1 MMTNTNLSSPCFDH
15 KFSGQMCGW
24 LRFKWTNGDTLIQ
37 GITRNDLSINR
48 RKIANNYNKRSHLK
62 EFLRR
67 RNNTTVKLDFH
78 RRFNKSRL
86 DRRLLRFYLK
96 LKRWL
101 DVVNKEYHRQSNR
114 RKRYRYRYRYRYL
127 ESRNCISELLDFKFY
142 WGAFPSLVGKTRPL
156 FWPQLPIWQS
166 TAALGKR
173 FRDPT
178 NEQVAVALSFIS
190 LLISETFKWR
200 WSLLSGSLR
209 NRRLMSQARRTRIS
223 LETRQERGGY
233 PSCQLTFTKSN
244 F

>member
-24 LRFKWTNGDTLIQ
+24 LGFKWTNGYTLIQ

-48 RKIANNYNKRSHLK
+48 RKMANNYNKRSHLK

-78 RRFNKSRL
+78 RGFNKSRL

-114 RKRYRYRYRYRYL
+114 RKRKDRYL

-142 WGAFPSLVGKTRPL
+142 WGAFPSPVGKIRPL

-200 WSLLSGSLR
+200 WSLLSCSLQVI
-209 NRRLMSQARRTRIS
+209 NEPSEANAHFAWSETGARRL
-223 LETRQERGGY
+223 
-233 PSCQLTFTKSN
+233 P
-244 F
+244 

>member
-114 RKRYRYRYRYRYL
+114 RKRKDRYL

-223 LETRQERGGY
+223 LEARQERGGY

>member
-24 LRFKWTNGDTLIQ
+24 LGFKWTNGDALIQ

-48 RKIANNYNKRSHLK
+48 RKMANNYNKRSHLK

-67 RNNTTVKLDFH
+67 RNNTRVKLDFH
-78 RRFNKSRL
+78 RGFNKSRL

-114 RKRYRYRYRYRYL
+114 RKRKDRYL
-127 ESRNCISELLDFKFY
+127 ESRNCISELLDFY
-142 WGAFPSLVGKTRPL
+142 WGAFPSPVGKIRPL

-178 NEQVAVALSFIS
+178 NKQVAVALSFIS

-200 WSLLSGSLR
+200 WSLLSCSLR

-223 LETRQERGGY
+223 LEARQERGGY